1 MGYKNVANVGDR
13 IEVTKVGS
21 KNNMCFEPGEKG
33 VVEESYSDGDIL
45 VNFGDGIEFFVQR
58 ESGDDYRV
66 LSAEGS
72 VADKT
77 LSELYPKYYKNVE
90 GIDEI
95 DVYKVHE
102 LFEIDDSSG
111 AIHHASKK
119 LLLSGSRTGG
129 KATYEDINEARERL
143 SRWLGREGEE

>member
-66 LSAEGS
+66 LSAKDGNS
-72 VADKT
+72 LAQPPNPQTPWRT
-77 LSELYPKYYKNVE
+77 LRIIRAAN
-90 GIDEI
+90 
-95 DVYKVHE
+95 
-102 LFEIDDSSG
+102 
-111 AIHHASKK
+111 
-119 LLLSGSRTGG
+119 T
-129 KATYEDINEARERL
+129 RL
-143 SRWLGREGEE
+143 SK